1 MGVKVQERM
10 ETLSLNSPTQENLE
24 WIVNEIKSQ
33 LKMVNASIINP
44 EDFSLEQYE
53 ELLEIYK
60 LIQKKQGRL
69 SMMEIEGILEELR
82 ELRS

>member
-1 MGVKVQERM
+1 M